1 MPCPDCGAS
10 AAFEPEHRLS
20 WRRTGCPP
28 QLEANRGPASA
39 GVEPRPRLSWSRPVA
54 KRHIGFPLLR
64 FLLDAFPGHA
74 VPFTR
79 PNSPIAYAIAYAC
92 FVLTGHNVSPTALI
106 HTSYS
111 QAALS
116 FLTACR
122 STAASAVRRNAPVR
136 IVSCSFADQIPIRS
150 ALDAALPT
158 PPALHRSPSDPHQIP
173 IRSPSDPHQIPINCH
188 IAPPPPLHMPPHH
201 AASHR
206 ITSHHATSRR
216 ISPQVV
222 VRQPQ
227 RGIWSAAST
236 SRLWGLMAKTTT
248 SADNTCG
255 QHVLTTLAAHFC

>member
-10 AAFEPEHRLS
+10 AGFEPEAPPQLEANRRPRLS
-20 WRRTGCPP
+20 WRRTG
-28 QLEANRGPASA
+28 GPASA

-54 KRHIGFPLLR
+54 KRHIGFPLLQ

-150 ALDAALPT
+150 ALDAALP
-158 PPALHRSPSDPHQIP
+158 HSP
-173 IRSPSDPHQIPINCH
+173 R
-188 IAPPPPLHMPPHH
+188 
-201 AASHR
+201 AA
-206 ITSHHATSRR
+206 
-216 ISPQVV
+216 
-222 VRQPQ
+222 
-227 RGIWSAAST
+227 
-236 SRLWGLMAKTTT
+236 
-248 SADNTCG
+248 
-255 QHVLTTLAAHFC
+255 